1 MKKTFALTASN
12 KKDANHVDSIKFEI
26 KKYIARERRKKLPE
40 DVDFWD
46 FDCRIGESEQST
58 SPIHI
63 TKINSMISKLSL
75 EKKESFYLE
84 ILSKPGVRTKRP
96 QQD

>member
-1 MKKTFALTASN
+1 MKKTFQLKAEN
-12 KKDANHVDSIKFEI
+12 KADERQVDSIKHEI

-46 FDCRIGESEQST
+46 FDCSIGENEQET
-58 SPIHI
+58 TPIHI
-63 TKINSMISKLSL
+63 TKINSKISELSQ

-84 ILSKPGVRTKRP
+84 ILAIPGHRAKK
-96 QQD
+96 